1 MDKTL
6 NGIIFD
12 WGNVLGQFS
21 HEKVHKKLAKYCPL
35 APEEIKS
42 ALTGPMQKHES
53 GTLSPREFYTEV
65 KQLLKLAMSYEAFLP
80 VWRSCIIGDN
90 PAIADVLRQL
100 DPSLPICIFPNP
112 DPVHWEESGGL
123 PVVQRFFKKQRI
135 VRSYGPQVR
144 ARKPDQKVF
153 RAALSC
159 IGVPPLQTHQVLFI
173 DDVAENCDA
182 FRKMGGRAHQYNLN
196 TDPITTLTA
205 ELRRLGA
212 MQ

>member
-12 WGNVLGQFS
+12 WGNVLGRFS
-21 HEKVHKKLAKYCPL
+21 HDEMRKKLAEHCPL
-35 APEEIKS
+35 TTEDIKRVL
-42 ALTGPMQKHES
+42 AGPMQKHES
-53 GTLSPREFYTEV
+53 GALSPREFYAEV
-65 KQLLKLAMSYEAFLP
+65 RRQLQITLSYEEFLP

-100 DPSLPICIFPNP
+100 DPSVPICILSNT
-112 DPVHWEESGGL
+112 DPVHWEAIGGL

-135 VRSYGPQVR
+135 VRSYDPQVR
-144 ARKPDQKVF
+144 ARKPDQKIYN
-153 RAALSC
+153 AAMSC
-159 IGVPPLQTHQVLFI
+159 IGIPPSQAHRALFI
-173 DDVAENCDA
+173 DDIAENCDA
-182 FRKMGGRAHQYNLN
+182 FRKIGGRAHQYNLN

>member
-12 WGNVLGQFS
+12 WGNVLGRFS
-21 HEKVHKKLAKYCPL
+21 HEEVHKKLAKYCPL

-65 KQLLKLAMSYEAFLP
+65 RRQLQLTLSYEEFLP
-80 VWRSCIIGDN
+80 VWRSCILGDN
-90 PAIADVLRQL
+90 PAIGDVLRRL
-100 DPSLPICIFPNP
+100 DPLVPICILSNT
-112 DPVHWEESGGL
+112 DPIHWEAIGGL

-135 VRSYGPQVR
+135 VRSYDPHVR

-159 IGVPPLQTHQVLFI
+159 IGIPPSQAHRVLFI

-205 ELRRLGA
+205 ELRRLGVI
-212 MQ
+212 